1 MYFRL
6 TSYFSRA
13 GAPTSAQAFHP
24 SDDELTRRL
33 STVELVVD
41 GENLNDLQMSVSE
54 SFLDSAKVQAR
65 LKQKA

>member
-6 TSYFSRA
+6 TSYFST
-13 GAPTSAQAFHP
+13 TSAQAFHP